1 MAYETFNES
10 MAASIHAQPGK
21 TDFPR
26 NLEKYGLKDVQLR
39 KEYFRQKAARHQAQA
54 DDFAAK
60 ADKLDE
66 LNTLA
71 NKRMF
76 KLAQKG
82 FIRLDGKTAK
92 ALINRGLQET
102 CEIVEAETK
111 LLCQADVV
119 ELRMAHWAP
128 AWVAKMVEGLKDAG
142 FTAAQRKTFYDT
154 IAQYKDDPDSV
165 QAEAGLLI
173 LGRQ

>member
-92 ALINRGLQET
+92 ALIKRDLEAT
-102 CEIVEAETK
+102 CGIVCEPTK
-111 LLCQADVV
+111 LHVRKNLV
-119 ELRMAHWAP
+119 EVQNVHWAD
-128 AWVAKMVEGLKDAG
+128 AWVPEMVKGMKDAG
-142 FTAAQRKTFYDT
+142 FSAQARTTFYNNV
-154 IAQYKDDPDSV
+154 AQYKDEPETI

-173 LGRQ
+173 LEKQ